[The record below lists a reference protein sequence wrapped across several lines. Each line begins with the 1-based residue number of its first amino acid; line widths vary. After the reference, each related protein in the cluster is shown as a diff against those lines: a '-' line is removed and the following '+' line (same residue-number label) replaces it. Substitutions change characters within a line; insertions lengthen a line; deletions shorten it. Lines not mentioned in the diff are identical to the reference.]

1 MVIMES
7 AKETAMH
14 VKRSLS
20 TLWPLYL
27 FQTRCLTRPEYPVV
41 SDITVSRVA
50 TRRRSFFLHFLYV
63 VGLPSTNCRVG
74 RSNLSG
80 ALGRSHSVGRR
91 IRAGESSEAVV
102 SAASTRLNSKLFGNG
117 FSSFVFICREP

>member
-1 MVIMES
+1 MEVMKNP
-7 AKETAMH
+7 KETKTPF
-14 VKRSLS
+14 KRFLL
-20 TLWPLYL
+20 TLRPLYL
-27 FQTRCLTRPEYPVV
+27 FQTRCFARPEYPVV
-41 SDITVSRVA
+41 SDITVLCMA
-50 TRRRSFFLHFLYV
+50 ARRRSFFLHFLSV

-80 ALGRSHSVGRR
+80 ALGCSHSVGRR

-117 FSSFVFICREP
+117 FSSSVFI